1 MKINVDLQ
9 CWFCAFTTNR
19 VNWCKSP
26 AVPLRVSP
34 FNHFLT
40 KKFFHPMK
48 NFRFLLGLLLLAS
61 LSTITLFSC
70 KKEAAQQDIM
80 TVGESQENAA
90 VSQRAICSPACDFYI
105 T

>member
-1 MKINVDLQ
+1 
-9 CWFCAFTTNR
+9 
-19 VNWCKSP
+19 
-26 AVPLRVSP
+26 
-34 FNHFLT
+34 
-40 KKFFHPMK
+40 MK